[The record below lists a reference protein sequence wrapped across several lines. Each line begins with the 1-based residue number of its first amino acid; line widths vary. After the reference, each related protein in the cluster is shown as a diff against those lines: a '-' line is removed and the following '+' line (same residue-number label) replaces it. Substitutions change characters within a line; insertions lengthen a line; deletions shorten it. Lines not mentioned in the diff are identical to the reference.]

1 MSAVWVP
8 PGKERGEDHIGGA
21 TTRFSFNVG
30 SGDFQGQQRW
40 SLFHELRY
48 RAALSGNG
56 CGRTLRSIHSAMNCA
71 PALLPSPRARLE
83 TTHRIGPSPA
93 AGSGRTGGAK
103 NSTPVGEPLLTDN
116 ETHPPPATFSAKSK
130 NDHGFP
136 GSARLAELYPAATSK
151 VRRPAHLS
159 GPHRGNDVTLMAAAR
174 CLVPAFDGSD

>member
-1 MSAVWVP
+1 M
-8 PGKERGEDHIGGA
+8 
-21 TTRFSFNVG
+21 
-30 SGDFQGQQRW
+30 
-40 SLFHELRY
+40 
-48 RAALSGNG
+48 RAHVKIDPSV
-56 CGRTLRSIHSAMNCA
+56 MNCA

-93 AGSGRTGGAK
+93 AGSGLTGGAK

-159 GPHRGNDVTLMAAAR
+159 GPHRGNYVTLMAAAR
-174 CLVPAFDGSD
+174 CLSQGLMA